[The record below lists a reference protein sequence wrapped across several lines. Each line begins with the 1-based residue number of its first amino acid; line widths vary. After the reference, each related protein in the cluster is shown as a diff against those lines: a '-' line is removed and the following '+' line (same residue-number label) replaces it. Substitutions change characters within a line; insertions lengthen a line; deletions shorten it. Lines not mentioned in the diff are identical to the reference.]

1 MTIYDLDSYKPADR
15 IRIQIRG
22 ALARLFPPGG
32 VVELRAFK
40 GKQVK
45 SGYFNDLDVLAEEAV
60 KLDKREWQLFVTLN
74 EIDEA
79 LLQVGITNQVQTK
92 SKTTADRDIIRRRW
106 LLVDLDPVRPSD
118 RPATHKEK
126 IATCLRAEEIKIYL
140 KALGWPAP
148 AMADSGSGFHLLYP
162 LDLPNDERS

>member
-1 MTIYDLDSYKPADR
+1 MTIYDLNAYKPADQ
-15 IRIQIRG
+15 IRMKIRG

-40 GKQVK
+40 GKQVR

-79 LLQVGITNQVQTK
+79 LLQAGVTNQVQAK
-92 SKTTADRDIIRRRW
+92 SKTTADRDIIRRR
-106 LLVDLDPVRPSD
+106 
-118 RPATHKEK
+118 
-126 IATCLRAEEIKIYL
+126 
-140 KALGWPAP
+140 
-148 AMADSGSGFHLLYP
+148 
-162 LDLPNDERS
+162 

>member
-1 MTIYDLDSYKPADR
+1 
-15 IRIQIRG
+15 
-22 ALARLFPPGG
+22 LFPTGG

-45 SGYFNDLDVLAEEAV
+45 SGYFNDLDDLAEEAV

-74 EIDEA
+74 EIDET
-79 LLQVGITNQVQTK
+79 LLQAGVTNQVQAK
-92 SKTTADRDIIRRRW
+92 SKTTADQDIIRRRW

-126 IATCLRAEEIKIYL
+126 IATFE
-140 KALGWPAP
+140 
-148 AMADSGSGFHLLYP
+148 
-162 LDLPNDERS
+162 